1 MRATPRSET
10 AANRRVVREGAAV
23 REGAGVREGA
33 AVRETRPAWRERLRA
48 YGGQHAYGALSS
60 LGRLW
65 QRRGATLLTVAVMG
79 LALALPVMLH
89 LALRNLE
96 RYGGAMRDARE
107 LTVFVATD
115 AEPGAIAALEQRIAA
130 TDGVARVAVRPPD
143 EGLAELSALPGFADA
158 IALLDENP
166 LPTVLVVAPDAA
178 LGADAIGALA
188 RNLEGLPHV
197 DLVQYDLEWR
207 ERMTRALA
215 LAERLV
221 ALVALVLGLGALL
234 VVGNTIRLDVQG
246 RADEIAIVQQL
257 GGSNGFVRRPFL
269 YAGCW
274 YGLLASGL
282 ALAGCAVIMLALRA
296 PVAALAASY
305 GSTIGLVGLDARAA
319 AATLAAGLVLG
330 WLGAWIACGR
340 HLARGKPG

>member
-1 MRATPRSET
+1 MAKPE
-10 AANRRVVREGAAV
+10 APPANRRVVREEAAV
-23 REGAGVREGA
+23 VHDGTVS
-33 AVRETRPAWRERLRA
+33 WRERLRS

-65 QRRGATLLTVAVMG
+65 QRRAATLLTIAVMG
-79 LALALPVMLH
+79 LALALPMMLY
-89 LALRNLE
+89 LSLRNLE
-96 RYGGAMRDARE
+96 QYAGAMRDARE
-107 LTVFVATD
+107 LTVFVTPG
-115 AEPGAIAALEQRIAA
+115 AEPETVATLEAQLAA
-130 TDGVARVAVRPPD
+130 DPDVAVVSMRPPD

-158 IALLDENP
+158 IALLEDNP
-166 LPTVLVVAPDAA
+166 LPALLLVAPAASLDAP
-178 LGADAIGALA
+178 AIGRLA
-188 RNLEGLPHV
+188 RRIEALPGV

-207 ERMTRALA
+207 DRLTRALA

-221 ALVALVLGLGALL
+221 AIVALVLGIGALL

-274 YGLLASGL
+274 YGLFAALLAF
-282 ALAGCAVIMLALRA
+282 AGCAVVMAALRA

-305 GSTIGLVGLDARAA
+305 GGAIGLVGLDLELA
-319 AATLAAGLVLG
+319 AATVAAGVLLG
-330 WLGAWIACGR
+330 WIGAWVACGR
-340 HLARGKPG
+340 HLARGKPA